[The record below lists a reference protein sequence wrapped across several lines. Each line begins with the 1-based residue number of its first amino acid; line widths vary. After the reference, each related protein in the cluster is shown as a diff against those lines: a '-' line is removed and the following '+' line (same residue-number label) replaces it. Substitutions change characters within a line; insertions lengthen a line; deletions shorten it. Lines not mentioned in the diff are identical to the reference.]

1 MLRVFPMK
9 WCLNGQFDLTN
20 VILAISGNTLHPTG
34 KSAANSRSTGRS
46 RKREDISLKRNRK
59 DTPTNDESFY
69 DFKESNN
76 TEDLLRNKMR
86 KNKNHG

>member
-1 MLRVFPMK
+1 MK

-20 VILAISGNTLHPTG
+20 VILAISGNTLNPTG
-34 KSAANSRSTGRS
+34 KSAANSQSTGRS

-59 DTPTNDESFY
+59 DTPTNDDSLY